1 VSLNHVRITALTIGA
16 GLLVAGVVVIA
27 LPDGG
32 TTSVQSAQAATNHVT
47 PAPGPVGSP
56 GAQGL
61 QGMRGLRGLRGLP
74 GAAGA
79 AAVPGRAGATG
90 AAGASASPGAPG
102 AVGAAGSPGNGGP
115 VGLQGVA
122 GSPGAHGIPGP
133 QGAAGPQG
141 VKGDT
146 GAAGPSGASFVGGD
160 CTLDP
165 CVVVAADGG
174 QLLIHPDCSTGL
186 MGAAAQVSRLQSED
200 DIAGVQNRNVFYH
213 EYVGDPALP
222 QGQARHRTYGWWGD
236 TSHGYADLFLLEW
249 TDGGAQHTCSYTG
262 IATAG

>member
-1 VSLNHVRITALTIGA
+1 MSLNHGRITALSIAA
-16 GLLVAGVVVIA
+16 GLLVAGVVAAA
-27 LPDGG
+27 LPHGG
-32 TTSVQSAQAATNHVT
+32 TTSVQSAQAATNRVT
-47 PAPGPVGSP
+47 PVPGPAGSP

-61 QGMRGLRGLRGLP
+61 QGTRGLRGLT

-79 AAVPGRAGATG
+79 AAAPGRAGATG
-90 AAGASASPGAPG
+90 AAGAPASPG
-102 AVGAAGSPGNGGP
+102 AVGAVGSPGSAGAVGP
-115 VGLQGVA
+115 QGVA
-122 GSPGAHGIPGP
+122 GSPGAQGNPGP
-133 QGAAGPQG
+133 QGAPGQQG
-141 VKGDT
+141 VKGDA

-160 CTLDP
+160 CRLDQ

-213 EYVGDPALP
+213 EYVGDPAVP
-222 QGQARHRTYGWWGD
+222 QGEARHRTYGWWGD
-236 TSHGYADLFLLEW
+236 TSHGYADLFLFEW